1 VHFDVKDMKWQTS
14 IRRPIY
20 RPRGEIGRRRQAG
33 ARVTVGRGSSLA
45 RHNIV
50 VAGHRTTVRL
60 EPVLWDALRDIA
72 RRRQVT
78 VDALLTEI
86 DSLRTTP
93 GLTSAIRVYVVE
105 FYHNAVL
112 AAAEAQV
119 PTPRDQ

>member
-1 VHFDVKDMKWQTS
+1 
-14 IRRPIY
+14 
-20 RPRGEIGRRRQAG
+20 
-33 ARVTVGRGSSLA
+33 
-45 RHNIV
+45 
-50 VAGHRTTVRL
+50 
-60 EPVLWDALRDIA
+60 VLWDALRDIA